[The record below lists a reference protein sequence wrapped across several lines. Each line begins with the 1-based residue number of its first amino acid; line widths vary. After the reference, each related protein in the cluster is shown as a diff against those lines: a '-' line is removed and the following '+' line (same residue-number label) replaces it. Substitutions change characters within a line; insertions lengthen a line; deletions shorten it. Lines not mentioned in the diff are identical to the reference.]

1 MSASCEGAAA
11 VTQNSDPIVFV
22 VCGAGGVGKGTIVAE
37 LVSRDDSLHL
47 SRSWTTRAQRSGE
60 ADGAYVYVT
69 QEQFEA
75 RIAENGF
82 YEWAD
87 FFDHRY
93 GTPTLSV
100 PEGSDLLLEI
110 DIQGAVAVR
119 EREPDAV
126 VVLILPP
133 NRSEQESRMRMRG
146 DDEQDVAQRLAT
158 SDAEEAAGRQLAD
171 LVVLNDDFAVAV
183 DAVESF
189 IDEARQQHSR
199 S

>member
-1 MSASCEGAAA
+1 M
-11 VTQNSDPIVFV
+11 TQNSDPIVFV

-37 LVSRDDSLHL
+37 LVSRCDSLHL

-69 QEQFEA
+69 EEQFEA

-87 FFDHRY
+87 FFEHRY

-100 PEGSDLLLEI
+100 PKGSDLLLEI

-126 VVLILPP
+126 VILILPP

-146 DDEQDVAQRLAT
+146 DDEKDVAQRLAT
-158 SDAEEAAGRQLAD
+158 SDAEEAAGQQLAD
-171 LVVLNDDFAVAV
+171 LVVLNDDFAAAV
-183 DAVESF
+183 DSVESF
-189 IDEARQQHSR
+189 IAEARQQRSR

>member
-1 MSASCEGAAA
+1 

-69 QEQFEA
+69 EEQFEA

-87 FFDHRY
+87 FFEHRY

-146 DDEQDVAQRLAT
+146 DDEKDVAQRLAT

-189 IDEARQQHSR
+189 IDEARQQRSR